1 MVQYV
6 LITTFRLC
14 SICER
19 GCCLFHC
26 LYQPGKNVLQRK
38 WEKTG
43 GNVLQWKWEKKAG
56 GNVLQWKWKENRWKC
71 FTMKMGRK
79 KQVGMFTMKMDFS
92 SRTGSVAWASLTS
105 PWEIA
110 LPGWHTGQHL
120 FSFNTNKLSWKPG
133 WCRRPRATW
142 ATAWGRGCPVPR
154 ASLAPMDI
162 HHAIVSNFCQLLSS
176 ILIHHQHHPPQ
187 Q

>member
-1 MVQYV
+1 MPNFQLIKANMQSSVFFSICRDLRVLLEPNYRLHGERVVYLDPQKWLSNIWTIPYTPCIMVQYV

-71 FTMKMGRK
+71 FTMKMGK
-79 KQVGMFTMKMDFS
+79 KTGGNVYYENGLFEQDRECCVGELDIAVRNCS
-92 SRTGSVAWASLTS
+92 SWVAYRST
-105 PWEIA
+105 P
-110 LPGWHTGQHL
+110 
-120 FSFNTNKLSWKPG
+120 
-133 WCRRPRATW
+133 
-142 ATAWGRGCPVPR
+142 
-154 ASLAPMDI
+154 
-162 HHAIVSNFCQLLSS
+162 
-176 ILIHHQHHPPQ
+176 ILIQHK
-187 Q
+187 

>member
-1 MVQYV
+1 M
-6 LITTFRLC
+6 
-14 SICER
+14 
-19 GCCLFHC
+19 
-26 LYQPGKNVLQRK
+26 GKNR
-38 WEKTG
+38 WECFTMKMGKKKQVGMSYNENGKKTG
-43 GNVLQWKWEKKAG
+43 GNVLQWKWE
-56 GNVLQWKWKENRWKC
+56 
-71 FTMKMGRK
+71 K

-176 ILIHHQHHPPQ
+176 ILIHHQHHHHPPPQ